1 MTALLIAP
9 MASSLIQPMASWL
22 INTITGKGAK
32 CRFLSLLAFP
42 FLMKILGRGVTRSGN
57 GVRRVGRG
65 YNKWIKVFISA
76 PSFKQYRDYQAFQ
89 LRTYNQSQ
97 KLLRLTIFSWKSPKI
112 MLELLQE
119 TQIFPSPIDLMLRQV
134 WRSYAGQ

>member
-42 FLMKILGRGVTRSGN
+42 FLWKFWEEELQGLEMESEELEEDIIN
-57 GVRRVGRG
+57 G
-65 YNKWIKVFISA
+65 
-76 PSFKQYRDYQAFQ
+76 
-89 LRTYNQSQ
+89 
-97 KLLRLTIFSWKSPKI
+97 
-112 MLELLQE
+112 
-119 TQIFPSPIDLMLRQV
+119 
-134 WRSYAGQ
+134 